1 MKLENQDL
9 LNEFFEKERASFP
22 QVNYDQ
28 VKDIVSGPWNH
39 LKKTMIDGELEEMRI
54 KYFGNFI
61 VYPKKAESSLAK
73 LEVKY
78 KEGVIVE
85 KDYIRIKTMIN
96 KFLDESKSES

>member
-54 KYFGNFI
+54 KYFGNFL
-61 VYPKKAESSLAK
+61 VYPKKAESALAR
-73 LEVKY
+73 LEVRF
-78 KEGVIVE
+78 KEGVVNE
-85 KDYIRIKTMIN
+85 KEYSRLKTMI
-96 KFLDESKSES
+96 KKYLDESKSKF

>member
-28 VKDIVSGPWNH
+28 VRDIVAGPWKH
-39 LKKTMIDGELEEMRI
+39 LQKTMVDSNLEEMRI

-61 VYPKKAESSLAK
+61 VYPKKAESALAR
-73 LEVKY
+73 LEVKF
-78 KEGVIVE
+78 KEGAINE
-85 KDYIRIKTMIN
+85 KEYTRIKSMIN
-96 KFLDESKSES
+96 KYLDESKDKP